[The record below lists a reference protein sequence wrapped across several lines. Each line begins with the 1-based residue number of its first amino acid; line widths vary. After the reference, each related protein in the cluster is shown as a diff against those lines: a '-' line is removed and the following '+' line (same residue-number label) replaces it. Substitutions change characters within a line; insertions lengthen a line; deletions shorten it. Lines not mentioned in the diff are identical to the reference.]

1 MAVWAIAGVS
11 MPDPSA
17 LLRPGSGRVG
27 TLGDAWRIVAR
38 NCLVLA
44 LHAMACVAGFIA
56 GSSLPLQAA
65 TQSGRVRW
73 IHERAGPLAI
83 AFVIAATG
91 FSLVTQAWVL
101 GVGTSI
107 LAAQLHTSPG
117 VLLLALSPHAV
128 LELTAL
134 FLPLAAWIAASRR
147 HAWNQL
153 LAATFATVGLAVPML
168 ILAALIEVV
177 RITPLRQRPDAVTS
191 GPVHA
196 LQAPREGSAPRRCR
210 PRAQVT
216 GPARCQSRPA
226 QAPPATRRP
235 APGAPIAR

>member
-1 MAVWAIAGVS
+1 MDASRTALVQGWTDTRTTLVDWNAKPGRVVGAWLAASAVIGVGLLMAVWAIAGVS

-101 GVGTSI
+101 GAGTST

-117 VLLLALSPHAV
+117 VLLLALSPM
-128 LELTAL
+128 
-134 FLPLAAWIAASRR
+134 PSSSS
-147 HAWNQL
+147 
-153 LAATFATVGLAVPML
+153 P
-168 ILAALIEVV
+168 
-177 RITPLRQRPDAVTS
+177 PCSSPS
-191 GPVHA
+191 P
-196 LQAPREGSAPRRCR
+196 PGS
-210 PRAQVT
+210 PRAVAT
-216 GPARCQSRPA
+216 PGTSSWPPPSPPSGWRCPCSSSPPSSRCSYHPTSSA
-226 QAPPATRRP
+226 S
-235 APGAPIAR
+235 